1 MNIRELKERLP
12 EAAVRWA
19 DARIE
24 DMARG
29 DARLSIAS
37 VYMKRAVKN
46 VAALYGKR
54 MQEAVDGMALFVA
67 DENGEV
73 DADTLMRDAVEMLKA
88 MPRQEWNVSFLHG
101 TVGEGRVE
109 VELPDNIVT
118 TLLLGSKKTL
128 CVSGEEIAGIMGEI
142 RKGGGA

>member
-12 EAAVRWA
+12 EAVERWA

-37 VYMKRAVKN
+37 VYMRRAAHN
-46 VAALYGKR
+46 IAAMYAKR

-67 DENGEV
+67 DENGDV
-73 DADTLMRDAVEMLKA
+73 DADTLAHDAVEMLRA
-88 MPRQEWNVSFLHG
+88 MPRQEWDFSLLHG
-101 TVGEGRVE
+101 TVGEGKIE
-109 VELPDNIVT
+109 VELPDNALT
-118 TLLLGSKKTL
+118 TLLLGSKKTISIDADEL
-128 CVSGEEIAGIMGEI
+128 MELKALIAD
-142 RKGGGA
+142 KQLQ

>member
-12 EAAVRWA
+12 EAVERWA

-29 DARLSIAS
+29 DARLAVAS
-37 VYMKRAVKN
+37 VYMKRAAHN
-46 VAALYGKR
+46 VTALYATR

-67 DENGEV
+67 DENGDV
-73 DADTLMRDAVEMLKA
+73 DADTLMKDAVEMLRA
-88 MPRQEWNVSFLHG
+88 MPRQEWDFSLLHG

-109 VELPDNIVT
+109 VELPDNALT
-118 TLLLGSKKTL
+118 TLLLGAKKTISIDGDEL
-128 CVSGEEIAGIMGEI
+128 IEMSACVK
-142 RKGGGA
+142 KGAE

>member
-1 MNIRELKERLP
+1 MNLQTLKERLP
-12 EAAVRWA
+12 EAVERWA

-46 VAALYGKR
+46 VTALYGKR

-67 DENGEV
+67 DGNGNV
-73 DADTLMRDAVEMLKA
+73 DADTLAHDAVELLKA
-88 MPRQEWNVSFLHG
+88 MPRQEWDFSLLHG
-101 TVGEGRVE
+101 TIGEGRVE
-109 VELPDNIVT
+109 VELPDNALT
-118 TLLLGSKKTL
+118 TLLLGSKKT
-128 CVSGEEIAGIMGEI
+128 IAINADELTELKALI
-142 RKGGGA
+142 ADNEK